1 LHLISR
7 IEPMKLSNY
16 LSGEWSQP
24 SGEGEPLLDPVR
36 GTELARV
43 SSAGVDYGQAL
54 NYSRTKG
61 GPALRA
67 LTYAKRARLLGQIA
81 DVLGSNR
88 DTYYRIALENSG
100 SSKADAAIDI
110 DGAIFTLKHYAR
122 EGESLG
128 ENHLLCEGSLVRLG
142 KSESFQGLHIGLAL
156 RGVAVLIN
164 AFNFPSWGMWEKAA
178 PALLSGVPVLVKPAT
193 ATAWL
198 AHRMVEDVIKAA
210 CLPEGALSIVC
221 GSAADLL
228 DHVTG
233 TDAIA
238 FTGSA
243 ETAQRIR
250 THAAV
255 ARHSARVNIEADSLN
270 VAVLGPDAAPGD
282 GLVDLL
288 IAEVVREMT
297 VKAGQK
303 CTAIRRILVP
313 EALFAAVAAGLQAR
327 LSEIR
332 VGDPREAGTQMGP
345 LVSKRQ
351 QRSVLEGIQ
360 RLAQESRV
368 IFGLGPDF
376 TPAGVDP
383 AVAAFIAPTLFAQ
396 EAPLDVRAVHEVEVF
411 GPVATLLPYRSVA
424 EAVQIAELG
433 RGSLVASIFTED
445 PRVRETL
452 ALELAPSHGR
462 IHAVSSEVAGTHTGH
477 GNVMPMSLHGGPGRA
492 GGGQELGG
500 MRALRFY
507 HQFTALQG
515 PARSLESL
523 AQRATEL
530 RPR

>member
-1 LHLISR
+1 V
-7 IEPMKLSNY
+7 KLSNY
-16 LSGEWSQP
+16 LKGEWSQA
-24 SGEGEPLLDPVR
+24 SGDGEPLLDPVR
-36 GTELARV
+36 GAELARV

-67 LTYAKRARLLGQIA
+67 LTYAQRARLLGKIA
-81 DVLGSNR
+81 DVLSANR
-88 DTYYRIALENSG
+88 DAYYRIALENSG

-110 DGAIFTLKHYAR
+110 DGAIFTLKYYAR

-128 ENHLLCEGSLVRLG
+128 ENHLLCEGPLVRLG
-142 KSESFQGLHIGLAL
+142 KSESFQALHVGLPL

-178 PALLSGVPVLVKPAT
+178 PALLSGVPILVKPAT

-198 AHRMVEDVIKAA
+198 AQRMVEDVIKAA
-210 CLPEGALSIVC
+210 CLPEGALSIAC

-228 DHVTG
+228 DHIKG
-233 TDAIA
+233 EDAIA

-243 ETAQRIR
+243 QTAQRIR

-255 ARHSARVNIEADSLN
+255 ALHSARVNIEADSLN
-270 VAVLGPDAAPGD
+270 VAVLGPDAKPGD
-282 GLVDLL
+282 ALVELL

-313 EALFAAVAAGLQAR
+313 EALLPTVAAGLHAR
-327 LSEIR
+327 LSQIR
-332 VGDPREAGTQMGP
+332 VGDPREAGIQMGP
-345 LVSKRQ
+345 LVNKPQ
-351 QRSVLEGIQ
+351 QRSVLDGIRQ
-360 RLAQESRV
+360 LAQESKV

-376 TPAGVDP
+376 SPAGVDP
-383 AVAAFIAPTLFAQ
+383 AVAAFVAPTLFAQ
-396 EAPLDVRAVHEVEVF
+396 EAPLDARAVHEVEVF
-411 GPVATLLPYRSVA
+411 GPVATLLPYRSVP

-445 PRVRETL
+445 PGVMETL

-462 IHAVSSEVAGTHTGH
+462 VHAVSSEVAGVQTGH

-500 MRALRFY
+500 LRALRFY

-523 AQRATEL
+523 ARRATDL